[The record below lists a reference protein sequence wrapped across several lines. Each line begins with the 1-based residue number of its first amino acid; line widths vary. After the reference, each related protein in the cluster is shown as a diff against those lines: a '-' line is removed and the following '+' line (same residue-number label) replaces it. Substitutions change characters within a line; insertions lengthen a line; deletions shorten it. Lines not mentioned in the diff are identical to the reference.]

1 MEASIGLLLLIGMLG
16 RGLLLL
22 CAICFGI
29 VYLLS
34 FIKDDRE
41 DKYNEYYE
49 KRRLESEP
57 WRKPGYRSKDNDKK

>member
-1 MEASIGLLLLIGMLG
+1 MEALIGLLLLIGMLG
-16 RGLLLL
+16 GGLILL
-22 CAICFGI
+22 CAICIGI
-29 VYLLS
+29 VYLLN

-57 WRKPGYRSKDNDKK
+57 WRKPGYRSKDNKN